1 MGKKLKYFFKKP
13 MSKKEAQ
20 EKVEKMNLEKGDV
33 KAMIIAAFLVIG
45 PALLLVIGIILL
57 VIFAIF

>member
-1 MGKKLKYFFKKP
+1 MGKKLKHFFKKP
-13 MSKKEAQ
+13 MSKKQVQDKME
-20 EKVEKMNLEKGDV
+20 EMNLEKGDI
-33 KAMIIAAFLVIG
+33 KAMIIAAFLVFA